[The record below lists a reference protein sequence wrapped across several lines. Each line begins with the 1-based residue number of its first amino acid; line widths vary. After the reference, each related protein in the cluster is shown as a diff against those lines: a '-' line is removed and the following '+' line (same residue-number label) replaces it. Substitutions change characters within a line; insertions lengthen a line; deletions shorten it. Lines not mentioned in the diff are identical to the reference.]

1 MPTTYEQCLEVWID
15 RQRRKQTQP
24 RQRARRM
31 GRPVGVWTRARDKQ
45 IRALAA
51 TGRTVTEI
59 AQVMGL
65 RWQQVASY
73 ASKCHIQ
80 TGGGRGGQKKSA
92 LREWSPDKAQ
102 RK

>member
-15 RQRRKQTQP
+15 RQCRRQSQP
-24 RQRARRM
+24 RQRARCM

-45 IRALAA
+45 MRALAA
-51 TGRTVTEI
+51 TGKTANEI
-59 AQVMGL
+59 AQAMGL
-65 RWQQVASY
+65 QRQQVASY

-92 LREWSPDKAQ
+92 LRDGSPDKAQ
-102 RK
+102 SK